1 MKIKIN
7 YDNNPRS
14 NVAPFDIQ
22 MHIQLDTIFITVPN
36 AFKVIE
42 IRFDDTIGTDDE
54 ISFLVNDN
62 LKIIH
67 FIKNKGS
74 YFASV
79 NGRME
84 YKYIREYSKDSKK
97 STNFQMN

>member
-7 YDNNPRS
+7 YDNMLHS

-22 MHIQLDTIFITVPN
+22 MHIQLNTIFITVPSI
-36 AFKVIE
+36 FHVID
-42 IRFDDTIGTDDE
+42 IRFDDTIGTNDE
-54 ISFLVNDN
+54 ISFLVNGN

-67 FIKNKGS
+67 FITNKGS

-79 NGRME
+79 NERTE
-84 YKYIREYSKDSKK
+84 YKYIQEYSKDSKK
-97 STNFQMN
+97 STSFQIN

>member
-7 YDNNPRS
+7 YDINLRS

-22 MHIQLDTIFITVPN
+22 MHIQFDTIFITIPN
-36 AFKVIE
+36 AFRVID

-84 YKYIREYSKDSKK
+84 YKYIQTYSQYSQK
-97 STNFQMN
+97 STHFQIN

>member
-22 MHIQLDTIFITVPN
+22 MHIQLDTIFITIPST
-36 AFKVIE
+36 FQVID

-54 ISFLVNDN
+54 ISFLVNGN

-67 FIKNKGS
+67 FITNKGS

-79 NGRME
+79 NGRTE
-84 YKYIREYSKDSKK
+84 YKYIREYSKDSTK

>member
-1 MKIKIN
+1 MKIEIN

-42 IRFDDTIGTDDE
+42 IRFDDTVGTDDE
-54 ISFLVNDN
+54 IAFLIDGQTR
-62 LKIIH
+62 IIH

-84 YKYIREYSKDSKK
+84 YKYIQTYSQYSKK
-97 STNFQMN
+97 STNFQTD